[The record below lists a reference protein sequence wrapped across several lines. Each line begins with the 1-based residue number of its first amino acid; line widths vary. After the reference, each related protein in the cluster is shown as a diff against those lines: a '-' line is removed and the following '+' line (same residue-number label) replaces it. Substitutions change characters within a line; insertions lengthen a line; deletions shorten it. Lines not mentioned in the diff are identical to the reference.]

1 MVPLPGA
8 ASRPDAAP
16 SAAAEPEEDK
26 EPTCARTHPRL
37 PSSPGPGT
45 SSTPTAS
52 CSAAA
57 APRIGPWP
65 WRADRS
71 QSRHPPR
78 PDGRHP
84 SLAGSPLLPAAL
96 EPDARGRRGPAQ
108 RQCPAAPTP
117 AAPAP
122 TGWMA
127 RRRTASARPCNHSG
141 SGCAPTHPSILS
153 WRPPPERPYPH
164 AAPRFESPRIR
175 PQSGAPDP
183 ARRAAARRRAAPRN
197 ARARVQ
203 PRRPS
208 SDYEHRRI
216 PDLAGPLQEP
226 DHQRQ
231 GPPSKAGASARPV
244 HVQAP
249 WSSSPPA
256 SALGHGQP
264 AGCRG
269 GRKGRLCPAGSHRP
283 RPDRPSPRWAAPPQ
297 STANGT
303 APPPP
308 RPHTHTARSQ
318 CESSEY

>member
-1 MVPLPGA
+1 MLGRSRA
-8 ASRPDAAP
+8 AH
-16 SAAAEPEEDK
+16 
-26 EPTCARTHPRL
+26 RTVTLAGGPFAITAS
-37 PSSPGPGT
+37 PSPGW
-45 SSTPTAS
+45 
-52 CSAAA
+52 
-57 APRIGPWP
+57 AP
-65 WRADRS
+65 
-71 QSRHPPR
+71 PP
-78 PDGRHP
+78 P
-84 SLAGSPLLPAAL
+84 SLAAPCSRPLSSRTHGAAGAPRL
-96 EPDARGRRGPAQ
+96 RPQ
-108 RQCPAAPTP
+108 RLCPAAPTP
-117 AAPAP
+117 GAPAP

-127 RRRTASARPCNHSG
+127 RRRTASSRPCNHSG
-141 SGCAPTHPSILS
+141 SGGAPTHPSIPS
-153 WRPPPERPYPH
+153 WRPPPERSYPH

-183 ARRAAARRRAAPRN
+183 ARRAAARRLAAPRN